1 MGGQAQTLGSDDAES
16 KMSGNITNAI
26 TGRAPEIVGSLAT
39 APEGATIRK
48 IMTEADTLAFVDKLL
63 SETTFEIQT
72 KAVGIL
78 ATTLQEKLV
87 SGSDKTK
94 PIKLAKKP
102 VSQHSSKALAHILR
116 KHTRS
121 VSSGPKGIWLLCKLI
136 AIASRIAVA
145 SSVRAVC
152 SSFFHLFSV
161 GFNRISVRCLKV
173 SQAFL

>member
-1 MGGQAQTLGSDDAES
+1 MG
-16 KMSGNITNAI
+16 

-63 SETTFEIQT
+63 SETTFQIQT

-87 SGSDKTK
+87 SGADKTK

-102 VSQHSSKALAHILR
+102 VSQHSSKAVAHILR
-116 KHTRS
+116 NTSDPSSLRDPRGS
-121 VSSGPKGIWLLCKLI
+121 GSSASSLPLPRGSRWPPPSGPSAPPSSTSSPW
-136 AIASRIAVA
+136 ASIASRCGV
-145 SSVRAVC
+145 S
-152 SSFFHLFSV
+152 
-161 GFNRISVRCLKV
+161 RCLKLFCKH
-173 SQAFL
+173 SLDFSL